1 MKKFFLIAA
10 AAAMV
15 LSSCSKNVV
24 SEDTSDSNAINFGTY
39 SGRSVTKAGTE
50 FAKTTALPANTSF

>member
-15 LSSCSKNVV
+15 LSSCSKNTV
-24 SEDTSDSNAINFGTY
+24 SEDTSAGNAIGFGTY
-39 SGRSVTKAGTE
+39 SRDCRLMFS
-50 FAKTTALPANTSF
+50 N